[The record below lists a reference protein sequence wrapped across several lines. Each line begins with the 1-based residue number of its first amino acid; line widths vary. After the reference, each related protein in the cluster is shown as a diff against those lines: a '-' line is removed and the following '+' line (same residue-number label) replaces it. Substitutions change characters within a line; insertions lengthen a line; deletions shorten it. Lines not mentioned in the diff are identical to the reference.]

1 ILFKIK
7 NSENLRFTYSITSEY
22 SDVNDYAEAYVFNNY
37 NRLYRGNR
45 ELENSLSHS
54 YNLSYFSFNLFNYTN
69 VGANLNYTRRMDAV
83 KTDIS
88 LAGINQVSS
97 PINFDSNFPDETFSA
112 MGNFSKRIKRI
123 ELKLNAMLMYSK
135 THNAINEI
143 ISESESFTQNYTA
156 SLQSH
161 FRQWPN
167 FEAGYRLMKND
178 YDNGGIEQTF
188 YTHRPFAK
196 IDFQFLKHFEF

>member
-1 ILFKIK
+1 
-7 NSENLRFTYSITSEY
+7 
-22 SDVNDYAEAYVFNNY
+22 
-37 NRLYRGNR
+37 
-45 ELENSLSHS
+45 
-54 YNLSYFSFNLFNYTN
+54 
-69 VGANLNYTRRMDAV
+69 
-83 KTDIS
+83 
-88 LAGINQVSS
+88 
-97 PINFDSNFPDETFSA
+97 INFDSNFPDETFSA

-196 IDFQFLKHFEF
+196 IDFQFLKHFEFLADWDYYFYTNDLKTIENKYSFLNAQLYYQKGESPWEFSVRATNILDTKSLNNDSYNDRFNTTSQYLVMPRIVMLVVKYDL